1 MRMEQ
6 SGSDFAALFGAVVAG
21 FEAGLAFGVVVG
33 VCLAGF
39 GALFAGISAEFG
51 DGGQQCGLLRGEA
64 VGGVA
69 QRQHLVDRFGA
80 VAEALVAFSQE
91 AQAVG
96 KAGTT
101 GGETFGSRLDQR
113 VVRIGG
119 SRAVVMVMVFF
130 GAGCGGGEGEGGG
143 GGAADE

>member
-1 MRMEQ
+1 MEQ

-69 QRQHLVDRFGA
+69 QRQHLIDGFGA
-80 VAEALVAFSQE
+80 VAEALVAVGQE

-101 GGETFGSRLDQR
+101 GGEAGGGCLDEC

-119 SRAVVMVMVFF
+119 SRAVVVVVMFF
-130 GAGCGGGEGEGGG
+130 GAGSGGKGEGSGSS
-143 GGAADE
+143 AAEE

>member
-1 MRMEQ
+1 MEQ

-69 QRQHLVDRFGA
+69 QRQHLIDSFGA
-80 VAEALVAFSQE
+80 VGHALVAFGKETDAVRE
-91 AQAVG
+91 AGAASAE
-96 KAGTT
+96 AG
-101 GGETFGSRLDQR
+101 GGGLDER
-113 VVRIGG
+113 VVRVG
-119 SRAVVMVMVFF
+119 SRRTVRVMMMLF
-130 GAGCGGGEGEGGG
+130 GAGSCGESEGSGSS
-143 GGAADE
+143 AAEE

>member
-6 SGSDFAALFGAVVAG
+6 SGSDFAALLGAVVAG

-69 QRQHLVDRFGA
+69 QRQHLIDGFGA
-80 VAEALVAFSQE
+80 VGHALVAFGKETDAVRE
-91 AQAVG
+91 AGAASG
-96 KAGTT
+96 DALSG
-101 GGETFGSRLDQR
+101 RLDER
-113 VVRIGG
+113 VVRVGS
-119 SRAVVMVMVFF
+119 SRAVVVVVMFF
-130 GAGCGGGEGEGGG
+130 GAGSGGKGEGSGNSTAE
-143 GGAADE
+143 E

>member
-1 MRMEQ
+1 MGQ
-6 SGSDFAALFGAVVAG
+6 SGSDFAALLSAVVAG
-21 FEAGLAFGVVVG
+21 FEADLAFGVVVG

-39 GALFAGISAEFG
+39 RALFAGISAEFG

-69 QRQHLVDRFGA
+69 QRQHLIDGFGA
-80 VAEALVAFSQE
+80 VAEALVAVGQE

-101 GGETFGSRLDQR
+101 GGEAGGGCLDEC
-113 VVRIGG
+113 VVRVG
-119 SRAVVMVMVFF
+119 RAVGVFVLVFF
-130 GAGCGGGEGEGGG
+130 GAGSRGESEGSGSS
-143 GGAADE
+143 AAEE